1 MKSVYF
7 PNSLTNS
14 FETDFKAEVIAAE
27 MVENNISADRIM
39 ILMLG
44 GLQRSFR
51 RDVDSITE
59 ETSDYDHKE
68 YFLVKTHKEGMY
80 DMLPE
85 GLFHHAESNKS
96 AKTEREI
103 IDSIKQRR
111 VEERNARKFFLPF
124 EAAINHLRMQMA
136 LYENRLDK
144 NSHYDDALKIFSN
157 YWGIFKY
164 LDTRQSNI
172 FLHLLPIIHEIRD
185 EHNIVEAIMEMMFLV
200 PVHINL
206 RSQLPQKPLNPI
218 ISQLGE
224 NMLGVDLTTGNALYN
239 SGEDEILINFG
250 PLKNEELQQFMP
262 GTKNSKILEFLC
274 DYFLPV
280 HVDIVTEFELYDID
294 KTTRLADGINDYNS
308 TLGANTYL

>member
-1 MKSVYF
+1 MKSSY
-7 PNSLTNS
+7 PNSITNS

-27 MVENNISADRIM
+27 MAENNISADRIM

-51 RDVDSITE
+51 RDVDSIAE

-103 IDSIKQRR
+103 IASIKQRR

-124 EAAINHLRMQMA
+124 EAAINYLRMQMA

-144 NSHYDDALKIFSN
+144 KSHYDDTLKIFSDH
-157 YWGIFKY
+157 WSIFEY
-164 LDTRQSNI
+164 LNTRQSNI

-185 EHNIVEAIMEMMFLV
+185 EHNIIEAIMQMMFLV
-200 PVHINL
+200 PVQINL
-206 RSQLPQKPLNPI
+206 VSRLLQRPATPI
-218 ISQLGE
+218 VSQLGE
-224 NMLGVDLTTGNALYN
+224 DILGVNFTTGNALYHT
-239 SGEDEILINFG
+239 GEDEILIKFG
-250 PLKNEELQQFMP
+250 PLKNAELQLFMP
-262 GTKNSKILEFLC
+262 GTTNSKILEFLC

-280 HVDIVTEFELYDID
+280 HIDIITEFELDYTD
-294 KTTRLADGINDYNS
+294 KTTRLAYGTEDYNS
-308 TLGANTYL
+308 TLGASTYL